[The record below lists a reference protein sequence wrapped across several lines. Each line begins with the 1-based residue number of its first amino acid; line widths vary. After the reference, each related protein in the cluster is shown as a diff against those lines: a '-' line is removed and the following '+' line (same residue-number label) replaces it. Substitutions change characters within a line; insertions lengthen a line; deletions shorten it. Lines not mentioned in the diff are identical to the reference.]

1 MITIIYMTLRVKAL
15 VQKGSEYRDTGTSA
29 VKQKTDFDSYN
40 NKMLHQELFKK
51 DVKFFRHKRQI
62 EN

>member
-15 VQKGSEYRDTGTSA
+15 VQKGSEYCDTGTST

-40 NKMLHQELFKK
+40 NKMLHQKLFKS
-51 DVKFFRHKRQI
+51 I
-62 EN
+62 